1 MTSVTYVFSFKRYQR
16 SHQEIQETAMA
27 TLVKPTQSRFVRWF
41 KQIRK
46 NNKAP
51 YKWYEC
57 DKCGI

>member
-1 MTSVTYVFSFKRYQR
+1 MTPVTYGFSFTRYR
-16 SHQEIQETAMA
+16 LVMDIQETAMA

>member
-1 MTSVTYVFSFKRYQR
+1 MTSVTYGFSFTRYWLVMD
-16 SHQEIQETAMA
+16 IQETAMA

>member
-1 MTSVTYVFSFKRYQR
+1 
-16 SHQEIQETAMA
+16 MA

-57 DKCGI
+57 DKCRI

>member
-1 MTSVTYVFSFKRYQR
+1 VTPVTYGFSFTRYWLVID
-16 SHQEIQETAMA
+16 IQETAMA

-46 NNKAP
+46 ANKAP

-57 DKCGI
+57 DNCGI